1 MTTTHHNKTRII
13 TKTLSAIIASALLTG
28 TAVAYGATPNPDG
41 SITVENGDTLSAI
54 AQQFGGTYHDYTG
67 YKSGD
72 PNLIYPGE
80 TVTRTKTQ
88 QTVDDATLNDLADRV
103 LTGEFGN
110 NPERHDNLAKQVGE
124 QGANAVQELVNHK
137 LAGNTGI
144 PTTVRGMVSTTIEY
158 TEPATPNAA
167 TLPHHATTTT
177 PQANTTTTP
186 TTVNKPKPGAKRVWV
201 VDVAGHYEMITV
213 DEDVYETKTIPAV
226 TQQVLVKDAW
236 DETITVPATYKDVIT
251 ILEPEREIEVEV
263 EPARTETIHHDA
275 EYKTIPAKTHE
286 EQVEDTPAHWETRIV
301 KDAWDEQVVDVP
313 EHMEQVLV
321 TPEHEETRV
330 ITPEHTEKRLV
341 TPEQTIQHPAV
352 THEEPVY
359 EWQAVTVYRYPDGYV
374 VSGRAPTEDEDF
386 EHGDPGITTEWQQVQ
401 TGTKTV
407 VDKAAWTETIPAVY
421 EDVTIPAVTE
431 TVTVPAVYDTVTVP
445 ATYKTV
451 HHDAITEQVYVDATY
466 KTVVVVDE
474 PERQELVSDAWDET
488 VHIPAKTEKRII
500 PAVTRTDK
508 VIDVPEH
515 EETVH
520 HKAEYK
526 TVVLAPETT
535 HTYKIGTRK
544 VTKQG
549 KWIPEQGHWANA

>member
-236 DETITVPATYKDVIT
+236 DETI
-251 ILEPEREIEVEV
+251 
-263 EPARTETIHHDA
+263 HHDA

-313 EHMEQVLV
+313 EHTEQVLV
-321 TPEHEETRV
+321 TPEHEETHIV
-330 ITPEHTEKRLV
+330 TPEHTEKQLV

-359 EWQAVTVYRYPDGYV
+359 EWQAVDVYRYPDGYI
-374 VSGRAPTEDEDF
+374 VSGRAPTRDEDI
-386 EHGDPGITTEWQQVQ
+386 EHGDPSITTEWQQVQ

-407 VDKAAWTETIPAVY
+407 VDKEAWTETIPAVY
-421 EDVTIPAVTE
+421 KDVTIPAVTE
-431 TVTVPAVYDTVTVP
+431 TVTIPAVYNTVTIP
-445 ATYKTV
+445 ATYKTI
-451 HHDAITEQVYVDATY
+451 HHDAITEQVYVEATY

-488 VHIPAKTEKRII
+488 VH
-500 PAVTRTDK
+500 
-508 VIDVPEH
+508 
-515 EETVH
+515 

-526 TVVLAPETT
+526 TIILAPETT
-535 HTYKIGTRK
+535 HTYKVGTRK

-549 KWIPEQGHWANA
+549 KWIPEQGHWTNA